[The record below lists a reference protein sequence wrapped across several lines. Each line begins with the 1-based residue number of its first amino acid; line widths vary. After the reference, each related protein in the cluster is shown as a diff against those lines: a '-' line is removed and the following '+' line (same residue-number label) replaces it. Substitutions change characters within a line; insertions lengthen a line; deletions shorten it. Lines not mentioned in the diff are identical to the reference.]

1 MKKFIAFI
9 VILVCIFPIG
19 KILLNTIPNNHN
31 KNQESSINKINSQ
44 PSSSK
49 ENENSSTPTD
59 NFVDINKDE
68 SSENIL
74 VDVGDNEYLVA
85 VDSASKELI
94 INENISD
101 SNKYI
106 KIDFDEILPVISDIQ
121 DYKNLSIPQYI
132 SLYNKISPH
141 IDTNMSYSELLSLAS
156 SININDFSIKD
167 KICSGVLIIG
177 IPASLASVMMSI
189 SQIIMNGLMAGYGD
203 MALAGIGVAM
213 KVTMITGMI
222 SMGIG
227 QGVQPLLG
235 YCVGANTW
243 DRFKKIMKFSLIFS
257 FLLGLILTVLCYL
270 FTNSIVSAFL
280 TEPSA
285 FDYSVQFSRILL
297 TTSTFFGV
305 FYVLTNA
312 LQAMGAAVSSLIIN
326 LSSKKLYGI

>member
-31 KNQESSINKINSQ
+31 KNQESSINKTNPQ

-68 SSENIL
+68 SNENIL

-85 VDSASKELI
+85 VDSASKELV

-132 SLYNKISPH
+132 SLYNKVSPH

-156 SININDFSIKD
+156 SININDLKSNYSEFIKIQKNND
-167 KICSGVLIIG
+167 
-177 IPASLASVMMSI
+177 
-189 SQIIMNGLMAGYGD
+189 
-203 MALAGIGVAM
+203 
-213 KVTMITGMI
+213 
-222 SMGIG
+222 
-227 QGVQPLLG
+227 
-235 YCVGANTW
+235 
-243 DRFKKIMKFSLIFS
+243 
-257 FLLGLILTVLCYL
+257 
-270 FTNSIVSAFL
+270 
-280 TEPSA
+280 
-285 FDYSVQFSRILL
+285 
-297 TTSTFFGV
+297 
-305 FYVLTNA
+305 
-312 LQAMGAAVSSLIIN
+312 
-326 LSSKKLYGI
+326 

>member
-49 ENENSSTPTD
+49 ETENSSTPTD
-59 NFVDINKDE
+59 NFVDINNDE
-68 SSENIL
+68 SNENIL

-85 VDSASKELI
+85 VDSASKELV

-106 KIDFDEILPVISDIQ
+106 KIDYKEILPVISDIE

-156 SININDFSIKD
+156 SININDLKSNYSEFIKIQKNND
-167 KICSGVLIIG
+167 
-177 IPASLASVMMSI
+177 
-189 SQIIMNGLMAGYGD
+189 
-203 MALAGIGVAM
+203 
-213 KVTMITGMI
+213 
-222 SMGIG
+222 
-227 QGVQPLLG
+227 
-235 YCVGANTW
+235 
-243 DRFKKIMKFSLIFS
+243 
-257 FLLGLILTVLCYL
+257 
-270 FTNSIVSAFL
+270 
-280 TEPSA
+280 
-285 FDYSVQFSRILL
+285 
-297 TTSTFFGV
+297 
-305 FYVLTNA
+305 
-312 LQAMGAAVSSLIIN
+312 
-326 LSSKKLYGI
+326 

>member
-19 KILLNTIPNNHN
+19 KFLLNTIHSNHN

-106 KIDFDEILPVISDIQ
+106 KIDYEEILPVISDIE
-121 DYKNLSIPQYI
+121 DHKNLSIPQYI

-141 IDTNMSYSELLSLAS
+141 IDTNMSYNELLSLAS
-156 SININDFSIKD
+156 SININDLKSNYNEFIKIQKNND
-167 KICSGVLIIG
+167 
-177 IPASLASVMMSI
+177 
-189 SQIIMNGLMAGYGD
+189 
-203 MALAGIGVAM
+203 
-213 KVTMITGMI
+213 
-222 SMGIG
+222 
-227 QGVQPLLG
+227 
-235 YCVGANTW
+235 
-243 DRFKKIMKFSLIFS
+243 
-257 FLLGLILTVLCYL
+257 
-270 FTNSIVSAFL
+270 
-280 TEPSA
+280 
-285 FDYSVQFSRILL
+285 
-297 TTSTFFGV
+297 
-305 FYVLTNA
+305 
-312 LQAMGAAVSSLIIN
+312 
-326 LSSKKLYGI
+326 

>member
-31 KNQESSINKINSQ
+31 KNQESSIDKTNPQ

-49 ENENSSTPTD
+49 ENKNESTPTD

-68 SSENIL
+68 SNENIL

-85 VDSASKELI
+85 VDSASKELV

-106 KIDFDEILPVISDIQ
+106 KIDYKEILPVISDIE

-156 SININDFSIKD
+156 SININDLKSNYSEFIKIQ
-167 KICSGVLIIG
+167 KN
-177 IPASLASVMMSI
+177 
-189 SQIIMNGLMAGYGD
+189 NG
-203 MALAGIGVAM
+203 
-213 KVTMITGMI
+213 
-222 SMGIG
+222 
-227 QGVQPLLG
+227 
-235 YCVGANTW
+235 
-243 DRFKKIMKFSLIFS
+243 
-257 FLLGLILTVLCYL
+257 
-270 FTNSIVSAFL
+270 
-280 TEPSA
+280 
-285 FDYSVQFSRILL
+285 
-297 TTSTFFGV
+297 
-305 FYVLTNA
+305 
-312 LQAMGAAVSSLIIN
+312 
-326 LSSKKLYGI
+326 

>member
-31 KNQESSINKINSQ
+31 KNQESSINKTNPQ

-68 SSENIL
+68 SNENIL

-85 VDSASKELI
+85 VDSASKELV

-106 KIDFDEILPVISDIQ
+106 KIDYEEILPVISDIE

-156 SININDFSIKD
+156 SININDLKSNYNEFIKIQKNND
-167 KICSGVLIIG
+167 
-177 IPASLASVMMSI
+177 
-189 SQIIMNGLMAGYGD
+189 
-203 MALAGIGVAM
+203 
-213 KVTMITGMI
+213 
-222 SMGIG
+222 
-227 QGVQPLLG
+227 
-235 YCVGANTW
+235 
-243 DRFKKIMKFSLIFS
+243 
-257 FLLGLILTVLCYL
+257 
-270 FTNSIVSAFL
+270 
-280 TEPSA
+280 
-285 FDYSVQFSRILL
+285 
-297 TTSTFFGV
+297 
-305 FYVLTNA
+305 
-312 LQAMGAAVSSLIIN
+312 
-326 LSSKKLYGI
+326 

>member
-31 KNQESSINKINSQ
+31 KNQESSIDKTNPQ

-49 ENENSSTPTD
+49 ENKNESTPTD

-68 SSENIL
+68 CNENIL

-85 VDSASKELI
+85 VDSASKELV

-106 KIDFDEILPVISDIQ
+106 KIDYKEILPVISDIQ

-156 SININDFSIKD
+156 SININDLKSNYNEFIKIQKNND
-167 KICSGVLIIG
+167 
-177 IPASLASVMMSI
+177 
-189 SQIIMNGLMAGYGD
+189 
-203 MALAGIGVAM
+203 
-213 KVTMITGMI
+213 
-222 SMGIG
+222 
-227 QGVQPLLG
+227 
-235 YCVGANTW
+235 
-243 DRFKKIMKFSLIFS
+243 
-257 FLLGLILTVLCYL
+257 
-270 FTNSIVSAFL
+270 
-280 TEPSA
+280 
-285 FDYSVQFSRILL
+285 
-297 TTSTFFGV
+297 
-305 FYVLTNA
+305 
-312 LQAMGAAVSSLIIN
+312 
-326 LSSKKLYGI
+326 

>member
-19 KILLNTIPNNHN
+19 KFLLNTIPNNHN
-31 KNQESSINKINSQ
+31 KNQESSINKTNPQ

-49 ENENSSTPTD
+49 ETENSSTPTD
-59 NFVDINKDE
+59 NFVDINNDE

-106 KIDFDEILPVISDIQ
+106 KIDYEEILPVISDIE

-156 SININDFSIKD
+156 SININDLKSNYNEFIKIQKNND
-167 KICSGVLIIG
+167 
-177 IPASLASVMMSI
+177 
-189 SQIIMNGLMAGYGD
+189 
-203 MALAGIGVAM
+203 
-213 KVTMITGMI
+213 
-222 SMGIG
+222 
-227 QGVQPLLG
+227 
-235 YCVGANTW
+235 
-243 DRFKKIMKFSLIFS
+243 
-257 FLLGLILTVLCYL
+257 
-270 FTNSIVSAFL
+270 
-280 TEPSA
+280 
-285 FDYSVQFSRILL
+285 
-297 TTSTFFGV
+297 
-305 FYVLTNA
+305 
-312 LQAMGAAVSSLIIN
+312 
-326 LSSKKLYGI
+326 

>member
-31 KNQESSINKINSQ
+31 KNQESSIDKTNPQ

-49 ENENSSTPTD
+49 ENKNESTPTD

-68 SSENIL
+68 SNENIL

-85 VDSASKELI
+85 VDSASKELV

-106 KIDFDEILPVISDIQ
+106 KIDYKEILPVISDIQ

-156 SININDFSIKD
+156 SININDLKSNYSEFIKIQKNND
-167 KICSGVLIIG
+167 
-177 IPASLASVMMSI
+177 
-189 SQIIMNGLMAGYGD
+189 
-203 MALAGIGVAM
+203 
-213 KVTMITGMI
+213 
-222 SMGIG
+222 
-227 QGVQPLLG
+227 
-235 YCVGANTW
+235 
-243 DRFKKIMKFSLIFS
+243 
-257 FLLGLILTVLCYL
+257 
-270 FTNSIVSAFL
+270 
-280 TEPSA
+280 
-285 FDYSVQFSRILL
+285 
-297 TTSTFFGV
+297 
-305 FYVLTNA
+305 
-312 LQAMGAAVSSLIIN
+312 
-326 LSSKKLYGI
+326 

>member
-31 KNQESSINKINSQ
+31 KNQESSIDKTNPQ

-49 ENENSSTPTD
+49 ENKNESTPTD

-68 SSENIL
+68 CNENIL

-85 VDSASKELI
+85 VDSASKELV

-106 KIDFDEILPVISDIQ
+106 KIDYKEILPVISDIQ

-156 SININDFSIKD
+156 SININDLKSNYSEFIKIQ
-167 KICSGVLIIG
+167 KN
-177 IPASLASVMMSI
+177 
-189 SQIIMNGLMAGYGD
+189 NG
-203 MALAGIGVAM
+203 
-213 KVTMITGMI
+213 
-222 SMGIG
+222 
-227 QGVQPLLG
+227 
-235 YCVGANTW
+235 
-243 DRFKKIMKFSLIFS
+243 
-257 FLLGLILTVLCYL
+257 
-270 FTNSIVSAFL
+270 
-280 TEPSA
+280 
-285 FDYSVQFSRILL
+285 
-297 TTSTFFGV
+297 
-305 FYVLTNA
+305 
-312 LQAMGAAVSSLIIN
+312 
-326 LSSKKLYGI
+326 

>member
-1 MKKFIAFI
+1 MKKFITFI

-19 KILLNTIPNNHN
+19 KFLLNTIPNNHN

-49 ENENSSTPTD
+49 ETENSSTPTD
-59 NFVDINKDE
+59 SFVDINNDE

-141 IDTNMSYSELLSLAS
+141 IDTNMSYNELLSLAS
-156 SININDFSIKD
+156 SININDLKSNYIEFIKIQKNND
-167 KICSGVLIIG
+167 
-177 IPASLASVMMSI
+177 
-189 SQIIMNGLMAGYGD
+189 
-203 MALAGIGVAM
+203 
-213 KVTMITGMI
+213 
-222 SMGIG
+222 
-227 QGVQPLLG
+227 
-235 YCVGANTW
+235 
-243 DRFKKIMKFSLIFS
+243 
-257 FLLGLILTVLCYL
+257 
-270 FTNSIVSAFL
+270 
-280 TEPSA
+280 
-285 FDYSVQFSRILL
+285 
-297 TTSTFFGV
+297 
-305 FYVLTNA
+305 
-312 LQAMGAAVSSLIIN
+312 
-326 LSSKKLYGI
+326 

>member
-19 KILLNTIPNNHN
+19 KFLLNTIHSNHN

-49 ENENSSTPTD
+49 ETENSSTPTD
-59 NFVDINKDE
+59 SFVDIDNDE

-85 VDSASKELI
+85 VDSTSKELV

-106 KIDFDEILPVISDIQ
+106 KVDFDEILPVISDIE

-156 SININDFSIKD
+156 SININDLKSNYSEFIKIQKNND
-167 KICSGVLIIG
+167 
-177 IPASLASVMMSI
+177 
-189 SQIIMNGLMAGYGD
+189 
-203 MALAGIGVAM
+203 
-213 KVTMITGMI
+213 
-222 SMGIG
+222 
-227 QGVQPLLG
+227 
-235 YCVGANTW
+235 
-243 DRFKKIMKFSLIFS
+243 
-257 FLLGLILTVLCYL
+257 
-270 FTNSIVSAFL
+270 
-280 TEPSA
+280 
-285 FDYSVQFSRILL
+285 
-297 TTSTFFGV
+297 
-305 FYVLTNA
+305 
-312 LQAMGAAVSSLIIN
+312 
-326 LSSKKLYGI
+326 

>member
-31 KNQESSINKINSQ
+31 KNQESSINKTNPQ

-68 SSENIL
+68 SNENIL

-85 VDSASKELI
+85 VDSASKELV

-106 KIDFDEILPVISDIQ
+106 KIDYKEILPVISDIQ

-156 SININDFSIKD
+156 SININDLKSNYNEFIKIQKNND
-167 KICSGVLIIG
+167 
-177 IPASLASVMMSI
+177 
-189 SQIIMNGLMAGYGD
+189 
-203 MALAGIGVAM
+203 
-213 KVTMITGMI
+213 
-222 SMGIG
+222 
-227 QGVQPLLG
+227 
-235 YCVGANTW
+235 
-243 DRFKKIMKFSLIFS
+243 
-257 FLLGLILTVLCYL
+257 
-270 FTNSIVSAFL
+270 
-280 TEPSA
+280 
-285 FDYSVQFSRILL
+285 
-297 TTSTFFGV
+297 
-305 FYVLTNA
+305 
-312 LQAMGAAVSSLIIN
+312 
-326 LSSKKLYGI
+326 

>member
-31 KNQESSINKINSQ
+31 KNQESSIDKTNSQ

-59 NFVDINKDE
+59 NFVDINNDE

-106 KIDFDEILPVISDIQ
+106 KIDFDEILPVISNIE

-132 SLYNKISPH
+132 SLYNKVSPH

-156 SININDFSIKD
+156 SININDLKSNYNEFIKIQKNND
-167 KICSGVLIIG
+167 
-177 IPASLASVMMSI
+177 
-189 SQIIMNGLMAGYGD
+189 
-203 MALAGIGVAM
+203 
-213 KVTMITGMI
+213 
-222 SMGIG
+222 
-227 QGVQPLLG
+227 
-235 YCVGANTW
+235 
-243 DRFKKIMKFSLIFS
+243 
-257 FLLGLILTVLCYL
+257 
-270 FTNSIVSAFL
+270 
-280 TEPSA
+280 
-285 FDYSVQFSRILL
+285 
-297 TTSTFFGV
+297 
-305 FYVLTNA
+305 
-312 LQAMGAAVSSLIIN
+312 
-326 LSSKKLYGI
+326 

>member
-31 KNQESSINKINSQ
+31 KNQESSINKINPQ

-94 INENISD
+94 INENIPD

-106 KIDFDEILPVISDIQ
+106 KIDYEEILPVISDIE

-156 SININDFSIKD
+156 SININDLKSNYNEFIKIQKNND
-167 KICSGVLIIG
+167 
-177 IPASLASVMMSI
+177 
-189 SQIIMNGLMAGYGD
+189 
-203 MALAGIGVAM
+203 
-213 KVTMITGMI
+213 
-222 SMGIG
+222 
-227 QGVQPLLG
+227 
-235 YCVGANTW
+235 
-243 DRFKKIMKFSLIFS
+243 
-257 FLLGLILTVLCYL
+257 
-270 FTNSIVSAFL
+270 
-280 TEPSA
+280 
-285 FDYSVQFSRILL
+285 
-297 TTSTFFGV
+297 
-305 FYVLTNA
+305 
-312 LQAMGAAVSSLIIN
+312 
-326 LSSKKLYGI
+326 

>member
-49 ENENSSTPTD
+49 ETENSSTPTD
-59 NFVDINKDE
+59 NFVDVNNDE

-74 VDVGDNEYLVA
+74 VDVGDNEYIVA

-106 KIDFDEILPVISDIQ
+106 KIDYEEILPVINDIQ

-156 SININDFSIKD
+156 SININDLKSNYSEFIKIQ
-167 KICSGVLIIG
+167 KN
-177 IPASLASVMMSI
+177 
-189 SQIIMNGLMAGYGD
+189 NG
-203 MALAGIGVAM
+203 
-213 KVTMITGMI
+213 
-222 SMGIG
+222 
-227 QGVQPLLG
+227 
-235 YCVGANTW
+235 
-243 DRFKKIMKFSLIFS
+243 
-257 FLLGLILTVLCYL
+257 
-270 FTNSIVSAFL
+270 
-280 TEPSA
+280 
-285 FDYSVQFSRILL
+285 
-297 TTSTFFGV
+297 
-305 FYVLTNA
+305 
-312 LQAMGAAVSSLIIN
+312 
-326 LSSKKLYGI
+326 

>member
-31 KNQESSINKINSQ
+31 KNQESSINKINPQ

-68 SSENIL
+68 SNENIL

-85 VDSASKELI
+85 VDSASKELV

-106 KIDFDEILPVISDIQ
+106 KIDYKEILPVISDIE

-156 SININDFSIKD
+156 SININDLKSNYSEFIKIQKNND
-167 KICSGVLIIG
+167 
-177 IPASLASVMMSI
+177 
-189 SQIIMNGLMAGYGD
+189 
-203 MALAGIGVAM
+203 
-213 KVTMITGMI
+213 
-222 SMGIG
+222 
-227 QGVQPLLG
+227 
-235 YCVGANTW
+235 
-243 DRFKKIMKFSLIFS
+243 
-257 FLLGLILTVLCYL
+257 
-270 FTNSIVSAFL
+270 
-280 TEPSA
+280 
-285 FDYSVQFSRILL
+285 
-297 TTSTFFGV
+297 
-305 FYVLTNA
+305 
-312 LQAMGAAVSSLIIN
+312 
-326 LSSKKLYGI
+326 

>member
-68 SSENIL
+68 SNENIL

-85 VDSASKELI
+85 VDSTSKELI

-156 SININDFSIKD
+156 SININDLKSNYSEFIKIQKNND
-167 KICSGVLIIG
+167 
-177 IPASLASVMMSI
+177 
-189 SQIIMNGLMAGYGD
+189 
-203 MALAGIGVAM
+203 
-213 KVTMITGMI
+213 
-222 SMGIG
+222 
-227 QGVQPLLG
+227 
-235 YCVGANTW
+235 
-243 DRFKKIMKFSLIFS
+243 
-257 FLLGLILTVLCYL
+257 
-270 FTNSIVSAFL
+270 
-280 TEPSA
+280 
-285 FDYSVQFSRILL
+285 
-297 TTSTFFGV
+297 
-305 FYVLTNA
+305 
-312 LQAMGAAVSSLIIN
+312 
-326 LSSKKLYGI
+326 

>member
-31 KNQESSINKINSQ
+31 KNQESSINKINPQ

-68 SSENIL
+68 SNENIL

-85 VDSASKELI
+85 VDSASKELV

-106 KIDFDEILPVISDIQ
+106 KIDYKEILPVISNIE

-156 SININDFSIKD
+156 SININDLKSNYNEFIKIQ
-167 KICSGVLIIG
+167 KN
-177 IPASLASVMMSI
+177 
-189 SQIIMNGLMAGYGD
+189 NG
-203 MALAGIGVAM
+203 
-213 KVTMITGMI
+213 
-222 SMGIG
+222 
-227 QGVQPLLG
+227 
-235 YCVGANTW
+235 
-243 DRFKKIMKFSLIFS
+243 
-257 FLLGLILTVLCYL
+257 
-270 FTNSIVSAFL
+270 
-280 TEPSA
+280 
-285 FDYSVQFSRILL
+285 
-297 TTSTFFGV
+297 
-305 FYVLTNA
+305 
-312 LQAMGAAVSSLIIN
+312 
-326 LSSKKLYGI
+326 

>member
-1 MKKFIAFI
+1 MSPTISPDSHYWYINLSKYESIITMKKFIAFI

-19 KILLNTIPNNHN
+19 KFLLNTIPNNHN
-31 KNQESSINKINSQ
+31 KNQESSIDKTNPQ

-59 NFVDINKDE
+59 KFVDINNDE

-106 KIDFDEILPVISDIQ
+106 KIDYEEILPVISDIE

-156 SININDFSIKD
+156 SININDLKSNYNEFIKIQKNND
-167 KICSGVLIIG
+167 
-177 IPASLASVMMSI
+177 
-189 SQIIMNGLMAGYGD
+189 
-203 MALAGIGVAM
+203 
-213 KVTMITGMI
+213 
-222 SMGIG
+222 
-227 QGVQPLLG
+227 
-235 YCVGANTW
+235 
-243 DRFKKIMKFSLIFS
+243 
-257 FLLGLILTVLCYL
+257 
-270 FTNSIVSAFL
+270 
-280 TEPSA
+280 
-285 FDYSVQFSRILL
+285 
-297 TTSTFFGV
+297 
-305 FYVLTNA
+305 
-312 LQAMGAAVSSLIIN
+312 
-326 LSSKKLYGI
+326 

>member
-31 KNQESSINKINSQ
+31 KNQESSINKINPQ

-49 ENENSSTPTD
+49 ENENSSTHTD

-68 SSENIL
+68 CNENIL

-85 VDSASKELI
+85 VDSTSKELV

-106 KIDFDEILPVISDIQ
+106 KIDYKEILPVISDIE

-156 SININDFSIKD
+156 SININDLKSNYNEFIKIQKNND
-167 KICSGVLIIG
+167 
-177 IPASLASVMMSI
+177 
-189 SQIIMNGLMAGYGD
+189 
-203 MALAGIGVAM
+203 
-213 KVTMITGMI
+213 
-222 SMGIG
+222 
-227 QGVQPLLG
+227 
-235 YCVGANTW
+235 
-243 DRFKKIMKFSLIFS
+243 
-257 FLLGLILTVLCYL
+257 
-270 FTNSIVSAFL
+270 
-280 TEPSA
+280 
-285 FDYSVQFSRILL
+285 
-297 TTSTFFGV
+297 
-305 FYVLTNA
+305 
-312 LQAMGAAVSSLIIN
+312 
-326 LSSKKLYGI
+326 

>member
-49 ENENSSTPTD
+49 ETENSSTPTD
-59 NFVDINKDE
+59 SFVDINKDE
-68 SSENIL
+68 CNENIL

-85 VDSASKELI
+85 VDSASKELV

-132 SLYNKISPH
+132 SLYNKVSPH

-156 SININDFSIKD
+156 SININDLKSNYNEFIKIQKNND
-167 KICSGVLIIG
+167 
-177 IPASLASVMMSI
+177 
-189 SQIIMNGLMAGYGD
+189 
-203 MALAGIGVAM
+203 
-213 KVTMITGMI
+213 
-222 SMGIG
+222 
-227 QGVQPLLG
+227 
-235 YCVGANTW
+235 
-243 DRFKKIMKFSLIFS
+243 
-257 FLLGLILTVLCYL
+257 
-270 FTNSIVSAFL
+270 
-280 TEPSA
+280 
-285 FDYSVQFSRILL
+285 
-297 TTSTFFGV
+297 
-305 FYVLTNA
+305 
-312 LQAMGAAVSSLIIN
+312 
-326 LSSKKLYGI
+326 

>member
-31 KNQESSINKINSQ
+31 KNQESSIDKTNPQ

-49 ENENSSTPTD
+49 ENKNESTPTD

-68 SSENIL
+68 SNENIL

-106 KIDFDEILPVISDIQ
+106 KIDYEEILPVISDIE

-156 SININDFSIKD
+156 SININDLKSNYNEFIKIQKNND
-167 KICSGVLIIG
+167 
-177 IPASLASVMMSI
+177 
-189 SQIIMNGLMAGYGD
+189 
-203 MALAGIGVAM
+203 
-213 KVTMITGMI
+213 
-222 SMGIG
+222 
-227 QGVQPLLG
+227 
-235 YCVGANTW
+235 
-243 DRFKKIMKFSLIFS
+243 
-257 FLLGLILTVLCYL
+257 
-270 FTNSIVSAFL
+270 
-280 TEPSA
+280 
-285 FDYSVQFSRILL
+285 
-297 TTSTFFGV
+297 
-305 FYVLTNA
+305 
-312 LQAMGAAVSSLIIN
+312 
-326 LSSKKLYGI
+326 